1 MGDEINLPQSWADF
15 WAMRLRESDSLTSHL
30 TSRKHW
36 IRPEELFLAMSLLM
50 QAVNNYHEYH
60 GKKLKREDWEPMAP
74 SLYWMRQWNVHPKE
88 DNIVRPTAF
97 SCATLLEEIAAL
109 EKRFKNTPGLGD
121 ILENSRQVVESFAG
135 QD

>member
-1 MGDEINLPQSWADF
+1 
-15 WAMRLRESDSLTSHL
+15 
-30 TSRKHW
+30 
-36 IRPEELFLAMSLLM
+36 M